1 MPAGRRAF
9 LATCLT
15 AAATRTV
22 GAPAIATPWP
32 ALKPKS
38 ARQRVVIV
46 GGGWGGLAAAR
57 HLRELA
63 PDLDVVV
70 IERNASFWSGPLSN
84 RWLAGLVDTRYI
96 VHDRAPAAAR
106 HGYDLVQA
114 EVTAVDRDRRRVVTG
129 QGTLVRR

>member
-9 LATCLT
+9 LATCL
-15 AAATRTV
+15 AAAAGRAV

-96 VHDRAPAAAR
+96 V
-106 HGYDLVQA
+106 L
-114 EVTAVDRDRRRVVTG
+114 TARRRPP
-129 QGTLVRR
+129 GTATTWSRPK